1 MNNQAGSQQVISRS
15 GRPPSAAVSIGQS
28 RGFAVFCES
37 LSHARES
44 LAAPFQMNYFLF
56 MPMQRIADPWP

>member
-1 MNNQAGSQQVISRS
+1 MKNQAGSPQVVLRS

-28 RGFAVFCES
+28 RGFAAFCES
-37 LSHARES
+37 LSHARKS

-56 MPMQRIADPWP
+56 MPMQRIADLRP